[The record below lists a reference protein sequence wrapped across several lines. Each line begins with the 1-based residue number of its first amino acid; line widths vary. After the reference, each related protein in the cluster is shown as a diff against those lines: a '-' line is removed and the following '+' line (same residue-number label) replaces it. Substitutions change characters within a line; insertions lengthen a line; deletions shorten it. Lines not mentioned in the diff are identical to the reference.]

1 MGACKS
7 ASDTVKAKK
16 VDKPQKPLIAPDGIY
31 CKDIDDLEYL
41 QRINSVCVP
50 LEQFLT
56 VKHEGHYI
64 CRADAVDAVQLA

>member
-7 ASDTVKAKK
+7 ALDTVKARK
-16 VDKPQKPLIAPDGIY
+16 KPLFAPDGIY

-41 QRINSVCVP
+41 LGINSVCVP

-56 VKHEGHYI
+56 VKQEGHYI
-64 CRADAVDAVQLA
+64 CRTDAVDAVQLA